1 MNADKVNISAMK
13 NVRFNINETIIV
25 IGKDDENITKGVLRR
40 DLFLLIMVNL
50 MDLKWFLSL
59 LIVISIRRLI
69 PRFNE
74 IVPQVLSIGL
84 LISGASLAFF
94 FWEHLVGKEESVTPW
109 REWHVKF

>member
-50 MDLKWFLSL
+50 MDLKWFLY
-59 LIVISIRRLI
+59 
-69 PRFNE
+69 
-74 IVPQVLSIGL
+74 
-84 LISGASLAFF
+84 FF
-94 FWEHLVGKEESVTPW
+94 
-109 REWHVKF
+109 

>member
-1 MNADKVNISAMK
+1 
-13 NVRFNINETIIV
+13 
-25 IGKDDENITKGVLRR
+25 
-40 DLFLLIMVNL
+40 MVPI
-50 MDLKWFLSL
+50 L
-59 LIVISIRRLI
+59 LIVITIGSLI

-84 LISGASLAFF
+84 LVSGASLAFF